1 MKNVLLLVHD
11 DAGQEARLQCAL
23 DLARAVGGHLTCVD
37 VSILPR
43 FMDDYISMGGQVL
56 LVADEQARE
65 ARNRA
70 RLEARLAQED
80 VPWNW
85 TDVTGEMSDCLRK
98 AARLSDVIVVN
109 ARLDHFPHR
118 EMAHLAGELIVKSG
132 RPLLAVPQNAKRFEP
147 AGPAMIAWDGSPAA
161 EAAMRASLPLLALA
175 DSVTLVEIEDGSVRL
190 PAEAAAEYLS
200 RHWLKPVIR
209 RLPAITDDVGT
220 VLLNETRSGNAAYL
234 VMGGFSHGRLIET
247 LFGGVTRQMFAEA
260 EIPLFLA
267 H

>member
-1 MKNVLLLVHD
+1 MKNVLLLIHD
-11 DAGQEARLQCAL
+11 DVGQEARLQCAL
-23 DLARAVGGHLTCVD
+23 DLTRAIGGHLTCVD

-43 FMDDYISMGGQVL
+43 FMDDYISMGGDVL

-70 RLEARLAQED
+70 RVEARLAQED

-85 TDVTGEMSDCLRK
+85 IDVTGELSDCMRK

-109 ARLDHFPHR
+109 AKLDHFPHR

-132 RPLLAVPQNAKRFEP
+132 RPLLAVPQHAKRMDLV
-147 AGPAMIAWDGSPAA
+147 GPAMIAWDGSPAA

-175 DSVTLVEIEDGSVRL
+175 DSVTLIEIEDGSVKL
-190 PAEAAAEYLS
+190 PAETAAAYLS
-200 RHWLKPVIR
+200 RHWLKPVVR
-209 RLPAITDDVGT
+209 RVPAIADDVGT
-220 VLLNETRSGNAAYL
+220 VLLNEARAGNAAFM
-234 VMGGFSHGRLIET
+234 VMGGFTHGRLIESV
-247 LFGGVTRQMFAEA
+247 FGGVTRQMFAEA
-260 EIPLFLA
+260 DIPLFLA